1 MVQAMMRNDPRFSSN
16 PMLRQVMDELANNPQ
31 AAQQVASMMS
41 DPAMRTMMDQAMRQA
56 AAGGGGGDGGAGAGL
71 GGLPWGG
78 GGGAG
83 AGLGGLPWG
92 GGGAGL
98 GGVPPS
104 RPAGGA
110 PSQPPQQQQGGASD
124 EDLTEEEMIAEAI
137 RRSLQDGA

>member
-16 PMLRQVMDELANNPQ
+16 PMLRQVMDELTNNPL
-31 AAQQVASMMS
+31 AAQQVAGMMS
-41 DPAMRTMMDQAMRQA
+41 DPTMRTMMDQAMRQGA
-56 AAGGGGGDGGAGAGL
+56 AAGGGDAGL
-71 GGLPWGG
+71 GGLPWG
-78 GGGAG
+78 AG
-83 AGLGGLPWG
+83 I
-92 GGGAGL
+92 

-110 PSQPPQQQQGGASD
+110 PAQQQPPQQQQGGASD

>member
-16 PMLRQVMDELANNPQ
+16 PMLRQVMDELTSNPL

-41 DPAMRTMMDQAMRQA
+41 DPTMRTMMDQAMRQGA
-56 AAGGGGGDGGAGAGL
+56 SGSGGGAGL
-71 GGLPWGG
+71 GGLPWG
-78 GGGAG
+78 AG
-83 AGLGGLPWG
+83 I
-92 GGGAGL
+92 

-110 PSQPPQQQQGGASD
+110 PAQPRQPQQQQGGASD